1 MKKSHCFLE
10 NILPFPATITM
21 YVLDVVC
28 CTRQKVSAAKDKCRI
43 SRHRVE
49 VDQIAI
55 NLDTTIVDTTIN
67 PLLLLL
73 LPIAIDYDHNFEWV
87 AFFIHFGSFCVPPVT
102 R

>member
-1 MKKSHCFLE
+1 M
-10 NILPFPATITM
+10 P
-21 YVLDVVC
+21 
-28 CTRQKVSAAKDKCRI
+28 KVSAAKDKCRI

-73 LPIAIDYDHNFEWV
+73 LLPIAIDYDHNFEWV
-87 AFFIHFGSFCVPPVT
+87 AFFIHFGSFCVT
-102 R
+102 SSDQIAEQA

>member
-1 MKKSHCFLE
+1 MCSVLVILLLQNRNFLGIYVCFLE

-67 PLLLLL
+67 PLLL
-73 LPIAIDYDHNFEWV
+73 PSIPA
-87 AFFIHFGSFCVPPVT
+87 T
-102 R
+102 RLARS